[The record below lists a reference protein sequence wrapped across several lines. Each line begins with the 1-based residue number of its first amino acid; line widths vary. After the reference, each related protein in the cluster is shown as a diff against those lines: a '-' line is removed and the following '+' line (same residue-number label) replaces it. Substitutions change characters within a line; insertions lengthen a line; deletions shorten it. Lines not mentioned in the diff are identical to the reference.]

1 MLASVPG
8 INSGDVVTMNS
19 LASNSAQSFKGKQGL
34 ARIMAAAANSMKGL
48 KEAWQHEAAF
58 REECMLLCLFL
69 PAAFWLGKTGTQIA
83 LLLLSCL
90 LVLIV
95 ELLNTAVEVAIDR
108 VGMEHHE
115 LSGRAKDVASAAVFL
130 SLVQVLVVWGLIAWE
145 RFT

>member
-1 MLASVPG
+1 M
-8 INSGDVVTMNS
+8 
-19 LASNSAQSFKGKQGL
+19 
-34 ARIMAAAANSMKGL
+34 
-48 KEAWQHEAAF
+48 
-58 REECMLLCLFL
+58 CLFF
-69 PAAFWLGKTGTQIA
+69 PAAIWLGKTGTQIA

-145 RFT
+145 RFA